1 MFLIM
6 PTSAEADLAL
16 AATLRRLR
24 HERGETQED
33 LAHKARLTVAAL
45 ARIERGVA
53 NPAWT
58 TVKRIAAALDIS
70 LAALA
75 EAVERTKSS

>member
-1 MFLIM
+1 M
-6 PTSAEADLAL
+6 PAPVKADPVLAS
-16 AATLRRLR
+16 TLRRLR
-24 HERGETQED
+24 LERGETQED
-33 LAHKARLTVAAL
+33 LAHKAHLTVAAL

-58 TVKRIAAALDIS
+58 TVKRIAAALEIS
-70 LAALA
+70 LTALA